1 MRKLPKYIVMPLV
14 LAIFF
19 IAVLL
24 LSIKQNH
31 GHLPDDFVLIAVVEA
46 IILISLFFVL
56 RYLHQKRNG

>member
-1 MRKLPKYIVMPLV
+1 MPLT

-19 IAVLL
+19 ISVLL

-31 GHLPDDFVLIAVVEA
+31 GHLPDDFALIATIEA

-56 RYLHQKRNG
+56 RYLHKKRNG